1 MTMTQSTTFAGT
13 ADDRIVTI
21 TDLRY
26 ELERE
31 RQITL
36 AHFAR
41 IDQRFLD
48 LTTSVDARFE
58 QVDKRFR
65 ELTASI
71 DARFE
76 QVDKRFRELITGI
89 NQRFQDFGNSVDARF
104 EQVDKRFHELTT
116 SVDARFDRIDARFDA
131 LDARLRSN
139 KTLVILSISTA
150 ASIASVFISLLK

>member
-1 MTMTQSTTFAGT
+1 MAMTQTTSFTGT
-13 ADDRIVTI
+13 ADERLVTVA
-21 TDLRY
+21 DLRY

-58 QVDKRFR
+58 QVNERFH
-65 ELTASI
+65 ELATSI

-76 QVDKRFRELITGI
+76 QVDKRFE
-89 NQRFQDFGNSVDARF
+89 QVDKRF
-104 EQVDKRFHELTT
+104 EQVDK
-116 SVDARFDRIDARFDA
+116 RFDRIDARFDT
-131 LDARLRSN
+131 LDERLRSN

-150 ASIASVFISLLK
+150 ASIASVVISLLK

>member
-1 MTMTQSTTFAGT
+1 MTMTQSTTFTGT

-48 LTTSVDARFE
+48 LTTSVDIRFRDLTASVDARFE

-65 ELTASI
+65 ELTAS
-71 DARFE
+71 
-76 QVDKRFRELITGI
+76 
-89 NQRFQDFGNSVDARF
+89 VDARF
-104 EQVDKRFHELTT
+104 EQVDKRFEQ
-116 SVDARFDRIDARFDA
+116 VDARFEQVDKRFDRIDARFDA

>member
-1 MTMTQSTTFAGT
+1 MTMTQTTSFTGT
-13 ADDRIVTI
+13 ADERLVTVG
-21 TDLRY
+21 DLRY

-58 QVDKRFR
+58 QVNERFH
-65 ELTASI
+65 ELATSI

-76 QVDKRFRELITGI
+76 QVD
-89 NQRFQDFGNSVDARF
+89 QRF
-104 EQVDKRFHELTT
+104 EQVDK
-116 SVDARFDRIDARFDA
+116 RFDRIDARFDT
-131 LDARLRSN
+131 LDERLRSN

-150 ASIASVFISLLK
+150 ASIASVVISLLK

>member
-1 MTMTQSTTFAGT
+1 MAMTQTTSFTGT
-13 ADDRIVTI
+13 ADERLVTVA
-21 TDLRY
+21 DLRY

-58 QVDKRFR
+58 QVNERFH
-65 ELTASI
+65 ELATSI

-76 QVDKRFRELITGI
+76 QVD
-89 NQRFQDFGNSVDARF
+89 QRFEQVDQRF
-104 EQVDKRFHELTT
+104 EQVDKRFEQ
-116 SVDARFDRIDARFDA
+116 VDKRFDRIDARFDT
-131 LDARLRSN
+131 LDERLRSN

-150 ASIASVFISLLK
+150 ASIASVVVSLLK

>member
-1 MTMTQSTTFAGT
+1 MTMTQSTTFTGT

-31 RQITL
+31 RQLTL

-48 LTTSVDARFE
+48 LTTSVDT
-58 QVDKRFR
+58 RFR
-65 ELTASI
+65 DLTA
-71 DARFE
+71 
-76 QVDKRFRELITGI
+76 
-89 NQRFQDFGNSVDARF
+89 SVDARF
-104 EQVDKRFHELTT
+104 EQVDKRFDRLETRF
-116 SVDARFDRIDARFDA
+116 DARFEQVDARFDA

>member
-1 MTMTQSTTFAGT
+1 MTMTQSTTFTGT

-48 LTTSVDARFE
+48 LTTSVDT
-58 QVDKRFR
+58 RFR
-65 ELTASI
+65 DLTA
-71 DARFE
+71 
-76 QVDKRFRELITGI
+76 
-89 NQRFQDFGNSVDARF
+89 SVDARF
-104 EQVDKRFHELTT
+104 EQVDKRFLDLTT
-116 SVDARFDRIDARFDA
+116 SVDARFEQVDKRFDRIDARFDT

-150 ASIASVFISLLK
+150 ASIASIFISLFK

>member
-1 MTMTQSTTFAGT
+1 MTMTQTTSFTGT
-13 ADDRIVTI
+13 ADERLVTVA
-21 TDLRY
+21 DLRY

-58 QVDKRFR
+58 QVNERFH
-65 ELTASI
+65 ELATSI

-76 QVDKRFRELITGI
+76 QVDKRFE
-89 NQRFQDFGNSVDARF
+89 QVDKRF
-104 EQVDKRFHELTT
+104 EQVDK
-116 SVDARFDRIDARFDA
+116 RFDRIDARFDA
-131 LDARLRSN
+131 LDERLRSN

-150 ASIASVFISLLK
+150 ASIASVVISLLK

>member
-1 MTMTQSTTFAGT
+1 MTMTQSTTFTGT

-48 LTTSVDARFE
+48 LTTSVDI
-58 QVDKRFR
+58 RFR
-65 ELTASI
+65 DLTASV

-89 NQRFQDFGNSVDARF
+89 NQRFQDFSNSVDARF
-104 EQVDKRFHELTT
+104 EQVDKRFDRLETRF
-116 SVDARFDRIDARFDA
+116 DARFEQIDARFDA

>member
-1 MTMTQSTTFAGT
+1 MAMTQTTSFTGT
-13 ADDRIVTI
+13 ADERLVTVA
-21 TDLRY
+21 DLRY

-58 QVDKRFR
+58 QVNERFH
-65 ELTASI
+65 ELAT
-71 DARFE
+71 
-76 QVDKRFRELITGI
+76 
-89 NQRFQDFGNSVDARF
+89 SVDARF
-104 EQVDKRFHELTT
+104 EQVDKRFEQ
-116 SVDARFDRIDARFDA
+116 VDKRFEQVDKRFDRIDARFDA
-131 LDARLRSN
+131 LDERLRSN

-150 ASIASVFISLLK
+150 ASIASVVISLLK

>member
-1 MTMTQSTTFAGT
+1 MAMTQTTTFAGT
-13 ADDRIVTI
+13 ADDRLVTI

-31 RQITL
+31 RQIAI
-36 AHFAR
+36 AHFDR
-41 IDQRFLD
+41 IDQRFRD
-48 LTTSVDARFE
+48 LTTSVDARFR
-58 QVDKRFR
+58 D
-65 ELTASI
+65 LTASG

-76 QVDKRFRELITGI
+76 QVDK
-89 NQRFQDFGNSVDARF
+89 
-104 EQVDKRFHELTT
+104 
-116 SVDARFDRIDARFDA
+116 RFDRIDARFDA

>member
-1 MTMTQSTTFAGT
+1 MTMTQSTTFTGT

-48 LTTSVDARFE
+48 LTTSVDTRFRDLTASVDARFE

-65 ELTASI
+65 ELTAS
-71 DARFE
+71 
-76 QVDKRFRELITGI
+76 
-89 NQRFQDFGNSVDARF
+89 VDARF
-104 EQVDKRFHELTT
+104 EQVDKRFEQ
-116 SVDARFDRIDARFDA
+116 VDARFEQVDKRFDRIDARFDA